1 MSYKK
6 KYNFYI
12 VGRGWV
18 NVYDRRRKMAGK
30 RQSFSID
37 SYENKTA
44 IKLDVEEVLDCINDC
59 NNHEYNNYQFK
70 VYPEDEFLAEYEQ
83 YKIKHKDTLTR
94 RYTYVVKNQPL
105 KHPKRINETE
115 FACLQ
120 RLTTCDTDLFGSPI
134 EVYWWY
140 SLTTDNYRHTSYVM
154 KYKETQNGFEF
165 ETANSIYKAKKIL
178 DINYIDQIEELQKY
192 LKSKEYKKFK
202 EQMNEAEQ
210 KIYNTLFEKKKKK
223 R

>member
-37 SYENKTA
+37 SYKNETA

-59 NNHEYNNYQFK
+59 NDHQYNNFQFK
-70 VYPEDEFLAEYEQ
+70 VYPEDEFLKEYEQ
-83 YKIKHKDTLTR
+83 YKTKHPDKLKK
-94 RYTYVVKNQPL
+94 YSYVVKNHPL
-105 KHPKRINETE
+105 KHPKRINESK

-120 RLTTCDTDLFGSPI
+120 RLTFCDTDLFGSPTEI
-134 EVYWWY
+134 YWWY
-140 SLTTDNYRHTSYVM
+140 SLTTDRYRQTSYII
-154 KYKETQNGFEF
+154 KCKTIEDGFEF
-165 ETANSIYKAKKIL
+165 ETANSIYRAKKIL
-178 DINYIDQIEELQKY
+178 DIKYINQIEELKKY

-210 KIYNTLFEKKKKK
+210 TLYNTLFEKKKKK